1 MFKRVAIVGVG
12 FMGGSFSLA
21 VKSRLGCSTFGIDI
35 NPEAIKKGKELG
47 VIEEGSTQML
57 ALRDFEPELV
67 VLAVPV
73 GAFEQVA
80 RGLKEVLDEKV
91 LITDLGSVKGRLV
104 YMMEDFFGGYFVGG
118 HPIAGTEKSGVQYS
132 NPELFKNKRVVLT
145 PTQRTDRLALQK
157 VKFMWEKLD
166 AFVEF
171 MDPFV
176 HDVVFGAVSH
186 LPHAVA
192 FALMDAMEKLSKK
205 TNIDLFLYPGGGFR
219 DFTRIA
225 ASDPVMWKDIFLE
238 NKENLL
244 WAIDEF
250 IQSLERLKGL
260 VEEEKKEELIEYLQR
275 AREHR
280 LRID

>member
-1 MFKRVAIVGVG
+1 
-12 FMGGSFSLA
+12 MGGSFSLA

-47 VIEEGSTQML
+47 VIDEGSTQML
-57 ALRDFEPELV
+57 ALKDFEPDLV

-104 YMMEDFFGGYFVGG
+104 YMMEDFFGEHFVGG

-145 PTQRTDRLALQK
+145 PTERTDRLALQK
-157 VKFMWEKLD
+157 VKLMWEKLD

-192 FALMDAMEKLSKK
+192 FALMDAMENLSKK

-225 ASDPVMWKDIFLE
+225 ASDPVMWRDIFLE
-238 NKENLL
+238 NRENLL

-250 IQSLERLKGL
+250 IQSLEKLKGL
-260 VEEEKKEELIEYLQR
+260 IEEGKKEELIEYLQR

>member
-1 MFKRVAIVGVG
+1 M
-12 FMGGSFSLA
+12 
-21 VKSRLGCSTFGIDI
+21 
-35 NPEAIKKGKELG
+35 
-47 VIEEGSTQML
+47 
-57 ALRDFEPELV
+57 
-67 VLAVPV
+67 
-73 GAFEQVA
+73 
-80 RGLKEVLDEKV
+80 
-91 LITDLGSVKGRLV
+91 
-104 YMMEDFFGGYFVGG
+104 
-118 HPIAGTEKSGVQYS
+118 
-132 NPELFKNKRVVLT
+132 VLT

-157 VKFMWEKLD
+157 VKLIWERLD

-171 MDPFV
+171 MDPFI

-225 ASDPVMWKDIFLE
+225 ASDPVIWRDIFLE
-238 NKENLL
+238 NRENLL

-250 IQSLERLKGL
+250 IQSLEKLKGL

-275 AREHR
+275 AQEHR

>member
-1 MFKRVAIVGVG
+1 V
-12 FMGGSFSLA
+12 
-21 VKSRLGCSTFGIDI
+21 ID
-35 NPEAIKKGKELG
+35 
-47 VIEEGSTQML
+47 EGATQML

-80 RGLKEVLDEKV
+80 RGLKDVLDKEV

-118 HPIAGTEKSGVQYS
+118 HPIAGTEKSGVQSS

-157 VKFMWEKLD
+157 VKLMWERID

-225 ASDPVMWKDIFLE
+225 ASDPVMWRDIFLE
-238 NKENLL
+238 NRENLL
-244 WAIDEF
+244 RAIEEF
-250 IQSLERLKGL
+250 IKSLERLKGL
-260 VEEEKKEELIEYLQR
+260 IEDEKKEELMEYLQR

>member
-1 MFKRVAIVGVG
+1 MFKRIAIVGVG

-21 VKSRLGCSTFGIDI
+21 VRSRFGSTTFGIDI

-47 VIEEGSTQML
+47 VIEDGATHIAS
-57 ALRDFEPELV
+57 LRDFEPEVV

-73 GAFEQVA
+73 GAFGQIA
-80 RGLKEVLDEKV
+80 RELKKV
-91 LITDLGSVKGRLV
+91 FDGRALITDLGSVKGRLV
-104 YMMEDFFGGYFVGG
+104 HMMEEYFGELFVGG
-118 HPIAGTEKSGVQYS
+118 HPIAGTEKSGVEYS

-145 PTQRTDRLALQK
+145 PTQRTDRTALQK
-157 VKFMWEKLD
+157 IKLMWERVD

-171 MDPFV
+171 MDPYV

-192 FALMDAMEKLSKK
+192 FALMDAMEKLSQK

-225 ASDPVMWKDIFLE
+225 ASDPVMWRDIFLE
-238 NKENLL
+238 NRENLL
-244 WAIDEF
+244 QAIDQFVE
-250 IQSLERLKGL
+250 SLQNLKGL
-260 VEEEKKEELIEYLQR
+260 VEEGRAQELVEYLQS

>member
-1 MFKRVAIVGVG
+1 
-12 FMGGSFSLA
+12 
-21 VKSRLGCSTFGIDI
+21 
-35 NPEAIKKGKELG
+35 
-47 VIEEGSTQML
+47 
-57 ALRDFEPELV
+57 
-67 VLAVPV
+67 
-73 GAFEQVA
+73 
-80 RGLKEVLDEKV
+80 
-91 LITDLGSVKGRLV
+91 
-104 YMMEDFFGGYFVGG
+104 
-118 HPIAGTEKSGVQYS
+118 
-132 NPELFKNKRVVLT
+132 
-145 PTQRTDRLALQK
+145 
-157 VKFMWEKLD
+157 MWEKLD

-205 TNIDLFLYPGGGFR
+205 TNIDLFLYPGGGFK

-225 ASDPVMWKDIFLE
+225 ASDPVMWRDIFLE

-244 WAIDEF
+244 RAIEEF
-250 IQSLERLKGL
+250 IQSLEKLKGL
-260 VEEEKKEELIEYLQR
+260 VEDEKKQELIEYLQH